1 MLPMR
6 PLEQQIIGLGK
17 AGQRDQALPLI
28 VAEFKRKV
36 FALAFSF
43 TRERDEA
50 EDLTQEVFVKVWKA
64 LPRFDARASLSTW
77 IYAITRNTSL
87 SALRARRQTV
97 EVEECIAE
105 DDHEHSAE
113 RMLLLR
119 LIERLPEKQR
129 QVITL
134 FYMEERSHEELSQML
149 DTPVGT
155 IKTLLHRAR
164 ERLRLEVAH
173 G

>member
-1 MLPMR
+1 MID
-6 PLEQQIIGLGK
+6 QQIIELVQ
-17 AGQRDQALPLI
+17 AGQRHHALSLI

-36 FALAFSF
+36 FALAYSF
-43 TRERDEA
+43 TRDRDEA
-50 EDLTQEVFVKVWKA
+50 EDLTQEVFIKVWKA
-64 LPRFDARASLSTW
+64 LPGFDARASLSTW

-87 SALRARRQTV
+87 SALRARRVTV
-97 EVEECIAE
+97 EVDECVAD
-105 DDHEHSAE
+105 DDHDRSAE

-129 QVITL
+129 QVVTL

-149 DTPVGT
+149 DMPVGT

>member
-1 MLPMR
+1 MID
-6 PLEQQIIGLGK
+6 QQIIGLVQ

-43 TRERDEA
+43 ARDRDEA

-64 LPRFDARASLSTW
+64 LPGFDARASLSTW

-87 SALRARRQTV
+87 SALRARRVTV
-97 EVEECIAE
+97 EVDECIA
-105 DDHEHSAE
+105 DGDHDASDASAE

-119 LIERLPEKQR
+119 LIGRLPEKQR

-149 DTPVGT
+149 DIPVGT

-164 ERLRLEVAH
+164 ERLRLEVVD